1 MATTFKRGSVNPNLI
16 PQMWSKDDFKMAF
29 NANPLSPFM
38 GADENC
44 VIQIMPGLD
53 GRDKKGD
60 KITWALV
67 GLDNSSGQ
75 GDDGDYE
82 GNEAGMT
89 FYEDSIQIHERG
101 HSQKINGKMT
111 EKSAYDN
118 LRPKARRVLSDWVG
132 RVQAADIISAASGL
146 ATTAIMGKATG
157 ALAVATGSTNK
168 YIETVNATPIVKGQT
183 ALRSFIGGQTTAGV
197 VTRVANHSEIATTAT
212 NFLMGTQVI
221 ERVRRMAQEDYYIN
235 TSGEAVSISP
245 IRPIMIN
252 GKAHYLLLVD
262 KLQIKA
268 LRKETAFLNAL
279 TYAADRGKE
288 NPLFYAV
295 DYIWNNVLIK
305 ETELLHKRTGTGA
318 TSDLS
323 LLRGEWFE
331 GLGTGG
337 VATTA
342 DRVGSGITVCRSLFL
357 GAQAVGLAWGQKP
370 TWSGGYS
377 DSPHNTKFVEHTDM
391 IYGVKK
397 ATFAIGDGGANID
410 YGCIT
415 VDTAVVLD
423 STDD

>member
-1 MATTFKRGSVNPNLI
+1 MATQFKRGTINTNLI
-16 PQMWSKDDFKMAF
+16 PQVWSKDDFKMAF

-38 GADENC
+38 GADENS

-53 GRDKKGD
+53 GRDKAGD

-101 HSQKINGKMT
+101 HAQKINGKMT

-118 LRPKARRVLSDWVG
+118 LRPKARRVLSDWTG
-132 RVQAADIISAASGL
+132 RAQAADIISAASGL

-157 ALAVATGSTNK
+157 ALALATGSTNK
-168 YIETVNATPIVKGQT
+168 YIETVNATPIVKAAT

-197 VTRVANHSEIATTAT
+197 VSRVANHSAIVTTAT

-221 ERVRRMAQEDYYIN
+221 ERVRRMAQDDYYIN
-235 TSGEAVSISP
+235 SSSEAVSISP

-318 TSDLS
+318 TSDIS
-323 LLRGEWFE
+323 RAEWFE
-331 GLGTGG
+331 GSGTAG
-337 VATTA
+337 AFTTA
-342 DRVGSGITVCRSLFL
+342 DQVGSGMTVCRSLFL
-357 GAQAVGLAWGQKP
+357 GAQAIGLAWGQKP

-377 DSPHNTKFVEHTDM
+377 DAPHNTKFVEHTDM

-397 ATFAIGDGGANID
+397 ATFANGNGGSNID

-415 VDTAVVLD
+415 VDTAVILD